1 MERVIVIGS
10 TVTCTD
16 GKGGTVSHIV
26 IDPQSKRL
34 GYIEVHRG
42 LIFTHD
48 HCVPAGDIQAASLQ
62 EVTLKISTQELEALP
77 ALEAKNPA
85 TGFYQRSVPES
96 YVSLAKEAIT
106 NPDGNVIGHFHG
118 VSIGPSYQVMSIVLG
133 EDENARIPIDDFTE
147 LSETG
152 LSVKREAS
160 LAHRSRTTGQSPEQ
174 LAADMDRRSA
184 SDTAGTDET
193 AAGMTG
199 PSGLRTEAPNR
210 SEVHQAQLSP
220 TAQKVLSFL
229 QTHPGDVFTPDD
241 ICEQA
246 DCSTPQARV
255 ALEALVTA
263 GIVQKQYAAGGVEH
277 YIYHPR

>member
-10 TVTCTD
+10 AVTCTD

-26 IDPQSKRL
+26 LDPQSKHL

-48 HCVPAGDIQAASLQ
+48 HCVPAGDIQAASPQ
-62 EVTLKISTQELEALP
+62 EVKLKISTQELEALP

-85 TGFYQRSVPES
+85 TGFYQRSVPDS
-96 YVSLAKEAIT
+96 YVSLAKEAIE

-118 VSIGPSYQVMSIVLG
+118 VSVGPDYRVEAIVLG
-133 EDENARIPIDDFTE
+133 EDQTARIAIDDFTE

-174 LAADMDRRSA
+174 LAADMGRSGSLDTPATNQTTVAGPSAPRSA
-184 SDTAGTDET
+184 APSRAGVQQ
-193 AAGMTG
+193 G
-199 PSGLRTEAPNR
+199 
-210 SEVHQAQLSP
+210 QLSP

-255 ALEALVTA
+255 ALEALVTE
-263 GIVQKQYAAGGVEH
+263 GIVLKQYAAGGVEH
-277 YIYHPR
+277 YIYRPR